1 LSAPLPHTP
10 LPWEI
15 DGARSVIR
23 SKTGVN
29 ARGGMTGGVLVA
41 QFWTAPSAGD
51 AAFFLAAVNARD
63 DLVAALTDLIPRFAT
78 ACRSAGSDDWAI
90 AEALE
95 QHRAALAKAEGRS

>member
-1 LSAPLPHTP
+1 MSAALPHTP

-23 SKTGVN
+23 TKTGVN

-51 AAFFLAAVNARD
+51 AAFLLGAVHAHD
-63 DLVAALTDLIPRFAT
+63 DLVAALNDTLKMLEAAHRQLGMYSADNPRIVKART
-78 ACRSAGSDDWAI
+78 
-90 AEALE
+90 
-95 QHRAALAKAEGRS
+95 ALAKAEGRS